1 MLTHLTIKNY
11 ALIED
16 LSVSFDKGFSTITGE
31 TGAGKSIFLG
41 GLSLVLG
48 KRADLS
54 SLRDKDL
61 KCIIEAEFDVE
72 DYGLEVMFDSYDLD
86 YDLRTI
92 LRREIHPNGKSR
104 AFINDTPVTLDV
116 MSQLGQRL
124 IDIHSQ
130 HQTLELTENEFQLK
144 VIDALANNK
153 QLLSR
158 YHKHLNVFEAAQKEL
173 QYLTESLA
181 ESEKEQDYNNF
192 LYNELKN
199 APLQAGILEDLESS
213 YEQLSNVESILEQL
227 SNGHQLL
234 TNEEIGIQTLLTQCK
249 QSISK
254 LAGYGAT
261 YASLTERIQS
271 VFLELDDIT
280 SEIESLQEEVTPN
293 PGLLVEVNEKLQLLY
308 TLQKK
313 HNAASVEELQAIKN
327 QLEEKLSKSENLEQ
341 DITAQEALIAATK
354 QELTALAAELH
365 NRRTEVLPQLK
376 NKLESSL
383 QSLGMPN
390 ASFRIEL
397 VNAESFLNSGR
408 DHLVFEFSANR
419 GSNFGSLK
427 KVASGGELSR
437 IMLIIKSILASYEQL
452 PTMMFDE
459 IDTGVSG
466 EISNNMGDIM
476 EQMSAKMQVF
486 SITHLPQVASKGDHH
501 YKVYKEDDGEVTRTR
516 MKKLSPEERVLELAE
531 MLGGKALSDSAMA
544 HAKQLLN

>member
-1 MLTHLTIKNY
+1 LLTHLTIKNY

-48 KRADLS
+48 KRADLN
-54 SLRDKDL
+54 SLRDKDV
-61 KCIIEAEFDVE
+61 KCIIEAEFDIE
-72 DYGLEVMFDSYDLD
+72 HYGLEILFDSHDLH

-92 LRREIHPNGKSR
+92 LRREVHPSGKSR
-104 AFINDTPVTLDV
+104 AFVNDSPVTLDI

-158 YHKHLNVFEAAQKEL
+158 YKEHLKVFEAAQKEL
-173 QYLTESLA
+173 NNFIESLA
-181 ESEKEQDYNNF
+181 ASEKEQDYNSF
-192 LYNELKN
+192 LFNELKN
-199 APLQAGILEDLESS
+199 APLQAGILEELESS
-213 YEQLSNVESILEQL
+213 YEQLTNVESILEQL

-249 QSISK
+249 HSISK
-254 LAGYGAT
+254 LATYGAS
-261 YASLTERIQS
+261 YASLSERIQS
-271 VFLELDDIT
+271 VFVELDDIT
-280 SEIESLQEEVTPN
+280 SEIESLQGQVTPN
-293 PGLLVEVNEKLQLLY
+293 PALLEEVNEKLQLLY

-313 HNAASVEELQAIKN
+313 HSAATVEELLEIKD
-327 QLEEKLSKSENLEQ
+327 QLAAKLSKSENLEQ
-341 DITAQEALIAATK
+341 DIETQRALIATIEK
-354 QELTALAAELH
+354 ELIMLANDLH
-365 NRRTEVLPQLK
+365 DRRMEVVPQLK
-376 NKLESSL
+376 SKLESSL
-383 QSLGMPN
+383 QLLGMPN
-390 ASFRIEL
+390 ASFKIEF
-397 VNAESFLNSGR
+397 VNAESFLNTGK

-476 EQMSAKMQVF
+476 EQMSANMQVF

>member
-48 KRADLS
+48 KRADLN
-54 SLRDKDL
+54 SLRDKEL
-61 KCIIEAEFDVE
+61 KCIIEAEFDIE
-72 DYGLEVMFDSYDLD
+72 HYGLKGLFDANDLD

-104 AFINDTPVTLDV
+104 AFVNDSPVTLDV
-116 MSQLGQRL
+116 ISQVGQRL

-153 QLLSR
+153 QLLTG
-158 YHKHLNVFEAAQKEL
+158 YKEHLKVFEAAQKEL
-173 QYLTESLA
+173 NHLKETLA
-181 ESEKEQDYNNF
+181 EAEKEQDYNSF
-192 LYNELKN
+192 LFNELKS
-199 APLQAGILEDLESS
+199 APLQEGILEELEST
-213 YEQLSNVESILEQL
+213 YEQLTNVESILEHL
-227 SNGHQLL
+227 STGHELL
-234 TNEEIGIQTLLTQCK
+234 NNEEIGIQALLAQCK
-249 QSISK
+249 QCISK
-254 LAGYGAT
+254 LAGYGSGYT
-261 YASLTERIQS
+261 SLFERIQS
-271 VFLELDDIT
+271 VFVELDDIR
-280 SEIESLQEEVTPN
+280 SEIETLQEQVTPN
-293 PGLLVEVNEKLQLLY
+293 PGLLEEVNEKLQLLY
-308 TLQKK
+308 NLQKK
-313 HNAASVEELQAIKN
+313 HSASTVEELLEIKN
-327 QLEEKLSKSENLEQ
+327 QLEEKLSQSEDLEQ
-341 DITAQEALIAATK
+341 DIEAQEALIKTTQK
-354 QELTALAAELH
+354 ELTALASEMSE
-365 NRRTEVLPQLK
+365 RRKAAVPQLK
-376 NKLESSL
+376 STLESSL

-390 ASFRIEL
+390 ATFSIQFEKT
-397 VNAESFLNSGR
+397 ESFLSTGR
-408 DHLVFEFSANR
+408 DLLIFEFSANR
-419 GSNFGSLK
+419 GSGYGSLK

-476 EQMSAKMQVF
+476 QQMSANMQVF

-501 YKVYKEDDGEVTRTR
+501 YKVFKEDDGEVTRTR
-516 MKKLSPEERVLELAE
+516 MKKLTPEERVVELAE